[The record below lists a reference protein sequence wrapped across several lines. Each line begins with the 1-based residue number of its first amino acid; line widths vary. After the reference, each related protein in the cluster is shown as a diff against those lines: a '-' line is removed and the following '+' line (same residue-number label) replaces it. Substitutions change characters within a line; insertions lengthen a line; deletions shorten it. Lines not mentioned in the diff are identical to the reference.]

1 MVLTGTAAN
10 AYKVKPML
18 TDENRLTWNHT
29 TKQVETLTDLL
40 DELNFRLKT
49 LGVTNIKVREPS
61 TTQKIKS

>member
-1 MVLTGTAAN
+1 
-10 AYKVKPML
+10 ML